1 MLKVSVFF
9 NLIFSSK
16 TTDFSSRTQG
26 FGKWNLGNQILRE
39 KDRVIGRPSVSRFT
53 HIRTISTISCKPTTF
68 LLLKFKSIL
77 FLLTKLFYCVLLL
90 VATHF
95 SQGSFKSKAIIAL
108 IRTRDYDARLKEK
121 WPKNRI
127 ESFKKENID
136 HPRSLQVSAHISHEQ
151 TQSEFWLSFFIHPKI
166 QDSREVWA
174 LSMV

>member
-1 MLKVSVFF
+1 M
-9 NLIFSSK
+9 
-16 TTDFSSRTQG
+16 DFSSRTQG
-26 FGKWNLGNQILRE
+26 FGKWNLDNQILRE
-39 KDRVIGRPSVSRFT
+39 KDRRTMLRIGRPSVSRFT
-53 HIRTISTISCKPTTF
+53 HIRISTISCKATTF

-121 WPKNRI
+121 WPTNRI

-151 TQSEFWLSFFIHPKI
+151 TQSEFWLRFFIHPKI